1 MQDFFLEADEKYI
14 HFINILE
21 GWNNTDLQ
29 QVVVQLQITERIMR
43 LLFMELLDG
52 NKAVCAVLLKQPLA
66 AASGNS
72 KIQKQ

>member
-29 QVVVQLQITERIMR
+29 QVVV
-43 LLFMELLDG
+43 
-52 NKAVCAVLLKQPLA
+52 
-66 AASGNS
+66 
-72 KIQKQ
+72 